1 MNKKLPSKRTAR
13 KFGRDMAYA
22 VGTYGAVW
30 IAENATVLEL
40 SDGATMILVAVAL
53 GLGRWIRD
61 RNGDPAA

>member
-1 MNKKLPSKRTAR
+1 
-13 KFGRDMAYA
+13 MAYA